1 MTQDKKTRG
10 RPPMEDRS
18 KLRKFR
24 GMRFSDEEYDR
35 VRALAEK
42 AGLSVSAFV
51 RERALAKR

>member
-1 MTQDKKTRG
+1 
-10 RPPMEDRS
+10 MEDRS

-51 RERALAKR
+51 RERVLAKR